1 MDILLRNLNPVVIK
15 SIDERAKKSKQSRQE
30 FLKSMIENY
39 TMLHD
44 LNDRELVLKTTLDK
58 STEVIVSMQHQ
69 LEKNNELLSLLLDEE
84 EEE

>member
-44 LNDRELVLKTTLDK
+44 LNDRELALKTTLDK

-69 LEKNNELLSLLLDEE
+69 LEKNNELLSLLLEE
-84 EEE
+84 EEEE